1 MNMRHHQRGM
11 SILLGFFLLV
21 VFAFMGL
28 MGLKLLPFYL
38 ESFKVDQ
45 AMKGMIEEPNVAD
58 LSKKDIA
65 FGIVRRLDIDGSYHI
80 TEHNWKDFVKI
91 TKDRRKVKI
100 HVFWRKEAE
109 FVGNVSIVAD
119 FDKTVTNSP

>member
-1 MNMRHHQRGM
+1 M
-11 SILLGFFLLV
+11 SVLLGFFLLV

-28 MGLKLLPFYL
+28 MGLKLFPFYL

-45 AMKGMIEEPNVAD
+45 AIKGMIEVPNVAD

-65 FGIVRRLDIDGSYHI
+65 FGIVKRLDIDGSYTI
-80 TEHNWKDFVKI
+80 TEHNWKEFVKI
-91 TKDRRKVKI
+91 TKERSKVKI
-100 HVFWRKEAE
+100 HVSWRKEAE
-109 FVGNVSIVAD
+109 FVGNVSIVAA